1 MYGLP
6 THRGRGE
13 TRRGETRF
21 RITMK
26 SPAVA
31 LDIYEKL
38 DQLEVQFKTRES
50 EVQAFLP
57 EENRFERLKREA
69 ESLSKQFPN
78 LDDRPPLFGI
88 LIGVKDIFHVDGFET
103 HAGSRLPVDA
113 LKGKE
118 AESVRRLKGAGA
130 LIVGKTITTEFA
142 YFTAGPTHNPHNL
155 EHTPGGSSSGSA
167 AAIAAGLCELTL
179 GTQTIGSIV
188 RPASFCGV
196 VGLKPSYDRIS
207 REGVIPLSP
216 TLDHI
221 GPFSASVAGIK
232 NAVRFLYKD
241 WNEQI
246 DLSKPILG
254 IPDGPYLESASAEM
268 LAHFENICQA
278 LVKAGYEIKH
288 VQIMKDFQAI
298 RDHHNVILA
307 AEAAHG
313 HATWFEKYSELYSP
327 KFVELIK
334 RGQSISES
342 QLKAS
347 LKAREDLRAE
357 LRQAMIDNNITLWIA
372 PSAPGPAPKGLE
384 STGDPVMNLP
394 WTQAGLPSISLPS
407 GKNEDGLPLGV
418 QVTANSYKDESLL
431 AWAEDLEKVL
441 VNL

>member
-1 MYGLP
+1 
-6 THRGRGE
+6 
-13 TRRGETRF
+13 
-21 RITMK
+21 MK
-26 SPAVA
+26 SSAVA

-38 DQLEVQFKTRES
+38 DQLEVHFKTRES

-78 LDDRPPLFGI
+78 LDDRPPLFGT

-103 HAGSRLPVDA
+103 HAGSRLPVEA

-118 AESVRRLKGAGA
+118 AESVRRLKAAGG
-130 LIVGKTITTEFA
+130 LIIGKTVTTEFA
-142 YFTAGPTHNPHNL
+142 YFTPGPTHNPRNL

-196 VGLKPSYDRIS
+196 VGLKPSYDRVS

-216 TLDHI
+216 TLDHV

-232 NAVRFLYKD
+232 DAASVLYKD
-241 WNEQI
+241 WGERT
-246 DLSKPILG
+246 DLNKPILG
-254 IPDGPYLESASAEM
+254 IPDGPYLGCASVEM
-268 LAHFENICQA
+268 LTHFENICKTLA
-278 LVKAGYEIKH
+278 KAGYEIKH
-288 VQIMKDFQAI
+288 VKIMNDFQAI

-307 AEAAHG
+307 AEAARG
-313 HATWFEKYSELYSP
+313 HAAWFEKYGELYSL

-347 LKAREDLRAE
+347 LKALEDLRAE
-357 LRQAMIDNNITLWIA
+357 LRLAMVDNNLTLWIT

-418 QVTANSYKDESLL
+418 QVTANWCKDETLL
-431 AWAEDLEKVL
+431 GRAEDLEKVL